1 MPEGLKEDFS
11 FEEIKP
17 KEEGIENIEYGK
29 EKIMEEIGKL
39 DVEIAELQILADAQ
53 KDQLNKIAD
62 LEKRSELEN
71 IISENKIKI
80 KGKHNIQDR
89 LRIRAGEMALK
100 KEIKTGKY
108 E

>member
-1 MPEGLKEDFS
+1 MPEEFKEGFIPD
-11 FEEIKP
+11 EVKP
-17 KEEGIENIEYGK
+17 KEEYSK
-29 EKIMEEIGKL
+29 EETMKEIDKL
-39 DVEIAELQILADAQ
+39 DVEIAELQILVDTQ

-80 KGKHNIQDR
+80 KGKQNIQDR
-89 LRIRAGEMALK
+89 LRIRVGEMALK